1 MGYLNGFKIYQENS
15 VELER
20 VELIDR
26 NTTQISGIL
35 HVQKVVTKVDLAPN
49 PNINLLILNYR
60 NSIE

>member
-1 MGYLNGFKIYQENS
+1 